1 MPKIVRF
8 HQAGGP
14 EVLQLDEMEVTSPG
28 AGEVTIEVHALGLNR
43 AESMFRSNQ
52 YLETPHFPARIG
64 YEASGIITAVGEGV
78 NGLKVGD
85 HVSTVPAFPMNQYG
99 VYGEYAT
106 VPARAVVK
114 HLPSLSW
121 NEAAA
126 IWMQYLTAYG
136 ALIDIAKM
144 STGDVVLIPAASSS
158 VGIAAIQIANYIGAT
173 PVALTRTSAKKES
186 LLELGAKYVIATQE
200 QNLVEEVNAITN
212 GAGARIVFDPVGG
225 PTFNDLTAA
234 MAQRGI
240 LFIYG
245 ALATEATPFP
255 LFTVLAKSLT
265 IRGYLLFEF
274 TSQPEKLAPAVN
286 FINGGL
292 ETGALKPTISKTFP
306 LDQIVEA
313 HRYLESNQQVGKV
326 VVTVRD

>member
-14 EVLQLDEMEVTSPG
+14 EVLQLENIDVSPPA
-28 AGEVTIEVHALGLNR
+28 AGEVQIEVHALGLNR
-43 AESMFRSNQ
+43 AEAMFRSNQ
-52 YLETPHFPARIG
+52 YLEQPHFPARIG
-64 YEASGIITAVGEGV
+64 YEASGTIKAIGQGV
-78 NGLKVGD
+78 TGFQIGD
-85 HVSTVPAFPMNQYG
+85 HVSTVPAFSMNQYG
-99 VYGEYAT
+99 VDGEVT
-106 VPARAVVK
+106 NVPARAVVK
-114 HLPSLSW
+114 HLPSLGW

-136 ALIDIAKM
+136 ALIHIAKM
-144 STGDVVLIPAASSS
+144 TAGDVVLIPAASSS
-158 VGIAAIQIANYIGAT
+158 VGIAAIQLANYVGAT
-173 PVALTRTSAKKES
+173 SVALTRTSAKKDS
-186 LLELGAKYVIATQE
+186 LLALGAKHVIATQE
-200 QNLVEEVNAITN
+200 QNLVDEVNAITN

-225 PTFNDLTAA
+225 ATVSDLTAA
-234 MAQRGI
+234 MAQKGI

-245 ALATEATPFP
+245 ALAPEATPLP
-255 LFTVLAKSLT
+255 LFSVLAKTLT

-274 TSQPEKLAPAVN
+274 TDNQTLLQPAVD

-292 ETGALKPTISKTFP
+292 ESGALKPIIAKTFP

-313 HRYLESNQQVGKV
+313 HRYLESNQQIGKI